1 MSSDKRFSHES
12 LQDAK
17 TIKALLTALSKGF
30 AKGEMTLSDE
40 DDALVMKTGDLM
52 TLRIKGERA
61 EGRCSVNLRIS
72 WADPEAPEKGTKG
85 RPKIEN
91 GSQ

>member
-1 MSSDKRFSHES
+1 MSADKRFSHES

-17 TIKALLTALSKGF
+17 TIKTLLTALSKGF
-30 AKGEMTLSDE
+30 ARGEMTLSD
-40 DDALVMKTGDLM
+40 DNHALVLQTGKLM

-72 WADPEAPEKGTKG
+72 WTDPEAPDKGTKG
-85 RPKIEN
+85 RPKIQN